1 MSRAGW
7 IRLVVIVGA
16 VCLLELACRTGLVDK
31 KVVITPSEMVAA
43 LGPLLWSGEINGDIV
58 RTLASVA
65 VAATASVVVGFILGL
80 AIHGAPRVRRALDP
94 LFATYYAVP
103 VFAFYPVM
111 IAIFGISAV
120 PIVLMGFAAG
130 CVAVIIAVL
139 DGLDAVPRVL
149 LKLARV
155 QRMNGFRTATR
166 LKLPAV
172 APHLFTGIKLAVSYA
187 FIAVVAS
194 EFILSPA
201 GLGHAIAFAYS
212 DFDNR
217 NMYAEMLLLL
227 IIATSINM
235 ALHAWDRR
243 WARRYAGVS

>member
-1 MSRAGW
+1 MVLG
-7 IRLVVIVGA
+7 GA
-16 VCLLELACRTGLVDK
+16 ACLLELACRTGLIDHN
-31 KVVITPSEMVAA
+31 VVIAPSEMVAA
-43 LGPLLWSGEINGDIV
+43 LVQILWSGEVNADIA
-58 RTLASVA
+58 RTLISVA
-65 VAATASVVVGFILGL
+65 IAAAAAAAVGFLLGL
-80 AIHGAPRVRRALDP
+80 AIHAAPRLRRVLDP

-111 IAIFGISAV
+111 IAIFGISAI

-139 DGLDAVPRVL
+139 DGLDAVPKVM
-149 LKLARV
+149 LKVARV
-155 QRMNGFRTATR
+155 HRMSGFETATR

-201 GLGHAIAFAYS
+201 GLGHDIAFAYS

-217 NMYAEMLLLL
+217 RMYGLMLLLL
-227 IIATSINM
+227 AIATAVNM
-235 ALHAWDRR
+235 ALHFWDRR
-243 WARRYAGVS
+243 WARRYGRAL